1 MIKKFF
7 QFIKSKTFFK
17 HLLIYI
23 IVVSILLWL
32 ISMFLSTTTKHG
44 ETVKVPDFN
53 KLKIAELDN
62 FVKDKQVKYVII
74 DSIYAEKLPKG
85 TIVRQE
91 PEAGSDVKDGRTI
104 YLYVTSTVAPSI
116 QMPKLVD
123 RSLRQAASMIESY
136 QLKLGAIK
144 YVSDQC
150 ANCVLEQMVKGKK
163 IAPGQPVKKG
173 TVITLV
179 VGKGLG
185 DEEVGVPCLYGLT
198 KKEAIERLVETSL
211 SAGAISFDNIKDSAK
226 SRVYRQIPACGKEVM
241 RNMGSSVDLFF
252 TTDNNKIPASGN
264 SPSKG
269 DLIKEEIDFDE

>member
-1 MIKKFF
+1 M
-7 QFIKSKTFFK
+7 
-17 HLLIYI
+17 
-23 IVVSILLWL
+23 
-32 ISMFLSTTTKHG
+32 HG

-62 FVKDKQVKYVII
+62 FVQGKNIKYLII
-74 DSIYAEKLPKG
+74 DSVYAEKLPRG
-85 TIVRQE
+85 IVVRQE
-91 PEAGSDVKDGRTI
+91 PEAGADVKDGRTI
-104 YLYVTSTVAPSI
+104 YLYVTSTIAPSV

-136 QLKLGAIK
+136 QLKLGPIK

-150 ANCVLEQMVKGKK
+150 ANCVLEQMIKGKK

-173 TVITLV
+173 SVITLV

-198 KKEAIERLVETSL
+198 KKEAFERLVEVSL
-211 SAGAISFDNIKDSAK
+211 APGAISFDNLKDSAK
-226 SRVYRQIPACGKEVM
+226 SKVYRQIPACGKDVT

-252 TTDNNKIPASGN
+252 TTDNNKIPASVN
-264 SPSKG
+264 TSS
-269 DLIKEEIDFDE
+269 KEELENEEENFDK